1 MGWKAHEKRR
11 SVRGVVTPSGKGG
24 KKLGDS
30 HSFGPNDWIL
40 FDEAGQRSVQS
51 AASRVVHSHAYSP
64 L

>member
-1 MGWKAHEKRR
+1 MEWEGHGAQY
-11 SVRGVVTPSGKGG
+11 RGRGGLPSGKGG

-40 FDEAGQRSVQS
+40 FDEADQRSVQS